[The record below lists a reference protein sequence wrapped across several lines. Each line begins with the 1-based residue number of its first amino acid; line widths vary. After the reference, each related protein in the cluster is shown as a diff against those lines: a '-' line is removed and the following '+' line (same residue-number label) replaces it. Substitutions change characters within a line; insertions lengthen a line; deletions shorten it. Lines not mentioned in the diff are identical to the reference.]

1 MVPPRVAN
9 APRFPGLTGAGS
21 EGPAQVQAE
30 RLLANALVSALL
42 DALPGYAVLLT
53 PQRQLVAAQPQ
64 ALEELGLTTQE
75 SLLGLRTGELFRCLP
90 PQDGFSRTR
99 QFWVSSTPLRLG
111 GADLVLFVFKETSEQ
126 KRREALE
133 QVFLH
138 DLLNLLGSYEGIAG
152 QLGAPGADPGALA
165 EQIRD
170 LSRQLVE
177 EVQCQ
182 RLLLSAEGGRLVP
195 EARETRPEEILER
208 LRRFFATC
216 EVAEGRRL
224 ELLGGPGGSFACD
237 SVLLTRVL
245 VNLVKNALEATPRGG
260 TVKLWHERR
269 EGRRG
274 FMVENPGLIPAEV
287 ASRIFER
294 SFSTKASRGRGLG
307 TYGAKLL
314 GEQFLGGELGFAP
327 QGGDRTRFSL
337 WIPEAGAG
345 AEAGPWAAASPP
357 EDGAWPAQAPEG
369 ADTLLL
375 VDDSKTVCHLLG
387 NLLGPHYRVLTAE
400 TGEDGFTLAM
410 NCKPDLILLDV
421 LMPDMDGFAVCRRL
435 KRDSRTREIPV
446 LFLTALGSEADEMR
460 ALEAGGID
468 FILKPICP
476 PVLAARVRNQLEL
489 KHHQDR
495 LRNLSLLDGLTG
507 IANRRRFDQ
516 YLEMEWQRCSR
527 NGQPLSLVMGDVDFF
542 KAFNDGYGHG
552 RGDECLRAV
561 ARVFAMALRRP
572 ADLAA
577 RYGGEEFVCV
587 LPETDQEGARI
598 VADQI
603 MAQMEELAL
612 PHAYSAVAGRVTVSV
627 GVATVERPSLGRSWK
642 TLAEE
647 ADLYLYEAKRR
658 GRNRIEGADF
668 SSN

>member
-1 MVPPRVAN
+1 MVQPRVAHP
-9 APRFPGLTGAGS
+9 PRIPALTGPEAAAAG
-21 EGPAQVQAE
+21 
-30 RLLANALVSALL
+30 RLLEHPVVCALL
-42 DALPGYAVLLT
+42 KALPGYALVLT
-53 PQRQLVAAQPQ
+53 PQRQLAAAQPK
-64 ALEELGLTTQE
+64 ALEELGLASPE
-75 SLLGLRTGELFRCLP
+75 SLQALRTGDLFRCLP
-90 PQDGFSRTR
+90 AQEGFSRTR
-99 QFWVSSTPLRLG
+99 QFWVSSAPLRLAG
-111 GADLVLFVFKETSEQ
+111 QDLLLFLFKETTEL

-138 DLLNLLGSYEGIAG
+138 DLLNLLGNFEG
-152 QLGAPGADPGALA
+152 LADRIGGPEGDRAALA
-165 EQIRD
+165 RQTRE
-170 LSRQLVE
+170 LARQLVE

-182 RLLLSAEGGRLVP
+182 RILLGAEGGRLVP

-216 EVAEGRRL
+216 EAAEGRRL
-224 ELLGGPGGSFACD
+224 ELLGGPDGSFACD

-274 FMVENPGLIPAEV
+274 FVVENPGLIPAEV

-294 SFSTKASRGRGLG
+294 SFSTKAARGRGLG

-314 GEQFLGGELGFAP
+314 GEQFLGGEVGFAP
-327 QGGDRTRFSL
+327 HGGDSTRFSV
-337 WIPEAGAG
+337 WIPEAAPEPGGA
-345 AEAGPWAAASPP
+345 ALADGP
-357 EDGAWPAQAPEG
+357 WPAQAPEG

-400 TGEDGFTLAM
+400 NGEDGFTLAV

-421 LMPDMDGFAVCRRL
+421 LMPDVDGFAVCRRL

-446 LFLTALGSEADEMR
+446 LFLTALGSEADEIR

-516 YLEMEWQRCSR
+516 FLEMEWQRCSR
-527 NGQPLSLVMGDVDFF
+527 NAQPLSLVMGDVDFF

-603 MAQMEELAL
+603 MAQMEDLAL
-612 PHAYSAVAGRVTVSV
+612 PHAFSAVAGRVTVSV
-627 GVATVERPSLGRSWK
+627 GVATAERPSLGRSWK

-647 ADLYLYEAKRR
+647 ADLHLYEAKRR
-658 GRNRIEGADF
+658 GRNRVEGAGF
-668 SSN
+668 SSS

>member
-1 MVPPRVAN
+1 
-9 APRFPGLTGAGS
+9 LTDREDGGAGAG
-21 EGPAQVQAE
+21 EAG
-30 RLLANALVSALL
+30 RLLENPAVSALL
-42 DALPGYAVLLT
+42 EALPGYALVLT
-53 PQRQLVAAQPQ
+53 PERQLVAAQPE
-64 ALEELGLTTQE
+64 ALEELGLTTPE
-75 SLLGLRTGELFRCLP
+75 SLQALRAGDLFRCLP
-90 PQDGFSRTR
+90 AQDGFSRTR
-99 QFWVSSTPLRLG
+99 QFWVSCSPLR
-111 GADLVLFVFKETSEQ
+111 ADDRDLLLFLFKETSEL

-138 DLLNLLGSYEGIAG
+138 DLLNLVGGFEGIA
-152 QLGAPGADPGALA
+152 ARIAEAWPDPEALA
-165 EQIRD
+165 
-170 LSRQLVE
+170 RQVRELAHHLVE
-177 EVQCQ
+177 EIQCQ
-182 RLLLSAEGGRLVP
+182 RVLLSAEGGRLAP
-195 EARETRPEEILER
+195 EPREACPEEILER
-208 LRRFFATC
+208 LRRFFATS
-216 EVAEGRRL
+216 EAADGRQL

-237 SVLLTRVL
+237 PVLLTRVL

-274 FMVENPGLIPAEV
+274 FVVENPGLIPPDV
-287 ASRIFER
+287 ANRIFER

-314 GEQFLGGELGFAP
+314 GEQILGGEVGFAP
-327 QGGDRTRFSL
+327 HGGTSTRFSV
-337 WIPEAGAG
+337 WIPEHPPDAGAR
-345 AEAGPWAAASPP
+345 SPAVLP
-357 EDGAWPAQAPEG
+357 ANGSWPAQAPEG

-400 TGEDGFTLAM
+400 NGEDGFTLAL

-468 FILKPICP
+468 FILKPICA

-552 RGDECLRAV
+552 RGDDCLRAV
-561 ARVFAMALRRP
+561 ARVFAMSLRRP

-587 LPETDQEGARI
+587 LPETDREGARI
-598 VADQI
+598 VADQV
-603 MAQMEELAL
+603 MAQMEDLAL
-612 PHAYSAVAGRVTVSV
+612 PHAYSSVSSRVTVSV
-627 GVATVERPSLGRSWK
+627 GVATAERPSLGRSWR

-647 ADLYLYEAKRR
+647 ADWYLYEAKRR
-658 GRNRIEGADF
+658 GRNRIERAGF
-668 SSN
+668 SPP